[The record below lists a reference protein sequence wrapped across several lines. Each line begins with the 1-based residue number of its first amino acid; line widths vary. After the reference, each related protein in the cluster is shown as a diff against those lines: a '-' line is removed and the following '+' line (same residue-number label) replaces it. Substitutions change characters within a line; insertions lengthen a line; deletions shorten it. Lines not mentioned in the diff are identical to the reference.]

1 MLHAMKSI
9 DFEHC
14 SRIMILTV
22 IIFIFIII
30 IFIIIIIIFIIMM
43 FQLDNLRNM
52 MPWSGGVGGGKLTV
66 IKAGPG
72 FHEEK
77 SFDIGADGHI
87 TEVKPIT
94 MMKDGL
100 DHHNPM
106 DNMFNSEDVEMFHVD
121 VEPQN
126 IDKIDTEPVMDVRD
140 LEDEPVKETVT
151 PEVATKEVEE
161 VEKLP
166 YLSVLRNNVEQEEE
180 EVRNWSEKLLNQ
192 YRRVA
197 EREYLDSECSSQTL

>member
-1 MLHAMKSI
+1 
-9 DFEHC
+9 
-14 SRIMILTV
+14 MILTL

-30 IFIIIIIIFIIMM
+30 IFIFIIIIFIIIIIIIFIIMM

-151 PEVATKEVEE
+151 PEAATKEVEE

-166 YLSVLRNNVEQEEE
+166 YLSVLRNNVEQEEK